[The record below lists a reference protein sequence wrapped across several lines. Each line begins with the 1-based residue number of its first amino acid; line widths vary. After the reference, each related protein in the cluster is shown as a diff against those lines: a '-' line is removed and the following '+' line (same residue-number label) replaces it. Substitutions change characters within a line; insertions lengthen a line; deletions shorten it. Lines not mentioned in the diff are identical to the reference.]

1 MDAAAGAVEE
11 ASKGGARALKL
22 RPLVGRAD
30 PVYKRRRQR
39 LRHRWPL
46 SLGGGGV
53 GL

>member
-1 MDAAAGAVEE
+1 MDAAGGAVEV

-30 PVYKRRRQR
+30 PVHERRRRR
-39 LRHRWPL
+39 LRHCWPL

-53 GL
+53 GY

>member
-1 MDAAAGAVEE
+1 MDAAGGAVEV

-30 PVYKRRRQR
+30 PVHERRRRR

-46 SLGGGGV
+46 SLGGGGA